1 MAKVTF
7 VIGNGFDLNCG
18 LKTRFT
24 DMYPSY
30 IATPSQNSI
39 IADFK
44 RDIQDNESLHFQR
57 WSDFEMGMARYA
69 ENWRNE
75 EELLTCLEDFT
86 THMIQYIGNELQSF
100 SDRISGDGLL
110 FASRELINSIESFY
124 RGLPHNDPV
133 KRFDALLK
141 DGIVEIDFIIFN
153 YTNTFDSLLSAALAD
168 ADTVHMRIKY
178 HDPIHIHGTLY
189 GPVLGIDNESQL
201 NISNY
206 ELTSSGKRAFIKPA
220 FNKEYDLGKLQLALD
235 IIKHSD
241 LICVYGKRFGESDL
255 MWNQAIWDWLNRD
268 QSHELVYYDHSAS
281 NFVSNIPWRRMDLED
296 ATKERLIR
304 ELNGQNNAF
313 SQIHIPIGVNNFNIA
328 KAVQS
333 FVDFKEKNRA
343 RSTGSA
349 R

>member
-1 MAKVTF
+1 
-7 VIGNGFDLNCG
+7 
-18 LKTRFT
+18 
-24 DMYPSY
+24 
-30 IATPSQNSI
+30 
-39 IADFK
+39 
-44 RDIQDNESLHFQR
+44 
-57 WSDFEMGMARYA
+57 
-69 ENWRNE
+69 
-75 EELLTCLEDFT
+75 
-86 THMIQYIGNELQSF
+86 MIQYSRNELQSF

-124 RGLPHNDPV
+124 RGLPHNDPI

-220 FNKEYDLGKLQLALD
+220 FNKEYDSGKLQSVLD

-255 MWNQAIWDWLNRD
+255 MWNQAIWDWLNSD
-268 QSHELVYYDHSAS
+268 KSHELVYYDHSAS
-281 NFVSNIPWRRMDLED
+281 TFISNIPWRRMDIED
-296 ATKERLIR
+296 ATKNRIIR
-304 ELNGQNNAF
+304 ELNGQNNVF

-333 FVDFKEKNRA
+333 FVDFNEKNRA